1 MNHPNQELILRVKL
15 ISDALPFL
23 EGKFND
29 AVEAEINRKK
39 SPGEKGDP
47 LDKYLKAIEPAFNEL
62 AEYKE
67 SLAAELANRGP
78 ACTKLAVALRGG
90 FDVPKPYAFIFDA
103 LCELESEST
112 NPITP
117 PKIDQEKPEFN
128 KREKQSLASW
138 TDEYRKANPSV
149 SDTVLAERYCQ
160 HLCTTHQFKNSSYNK
175 GSKEESIIA
184 ITRTIR
190 EIRQGRKK
198 KSSNEKS

>member
-1 MNHPNQELILRVKL
+1 MNHPNQELIFRVKC
-15 ISDALPFL
+15 ISTALPFL

-62 AEYKE
+62 AEYKN

-103 LCELESEST
+103 ICELEQNQTPESDPFVLHHDKMESQRHSRKAIAEAWYDQLPVSERRRLSDDQLGKGGA
-112 NPITP
+112 IR
-117 PKIDQEKPEFN
+117 KLVKDIDNLRYKRSRN
-128 KREKQSLASW
+128 KRS
-138 TDEYRKANPSV
+138 
-149 SDTVLAERYCQ
+149 
-160 HLCTTHQFKNSSYNK
+160 
-175 GSKEESIIA
+175 
-184 ITRTIR
+184 
-190 EIRQGRKK
+190 
-198 KSSNEKS
+198 

>member
-1 MNHPNQELILRVKL
+1 MNHPNQELIFRVKC
-15 ISDALPFL
+15 ISTALPFL

-103 LCELESEST
+103 LCELEQNQTPESDPFVLHHDRMASQRATQRAIAEAWYDQLPPSERSRLFDVYGGRSGAVKKLT
-112 NPITP
+112 KDIENLRQ
-117 PKIDQEKPEFN
+117 KRKRN
-128 KREKQSLASW
+128 KRS
-138 TDEYRKANPSV
+138 
-149 SDTVLAERYCQ
+149 
-160 HLCTTHQFKNSSYNK
+160 
-175 GSKEESIIA
+175 
-184 ITRTIR
+184 
-190 EIRQGRKK
+190 
-198 KSSNEKS
+198 